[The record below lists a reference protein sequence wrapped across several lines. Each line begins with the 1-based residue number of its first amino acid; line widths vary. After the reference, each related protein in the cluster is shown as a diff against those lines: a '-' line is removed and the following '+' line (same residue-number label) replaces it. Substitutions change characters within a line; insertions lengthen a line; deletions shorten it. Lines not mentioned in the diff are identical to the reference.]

1 MKRRILVIVPLFI
14 TSTDAE
20 SIRNDL
26 SKCAWQ
32 GTTVDVVGNKGNIAV
47 NSRSEADIAANEFVS
62 SAIHAEK
69 NGYDAV
75 ISYCYADVGVEAA
88 REEVNID
95 VIGPLE
101 TSAIIANLLGTK
113 FSAITI
119 ETAIAFMQPRL
130 KVLGLDANYVSTR
143 GISLSKYFVF
153 SADAESARIT
163 QDSLEEECKKA
174 LSDGADALI
183 LACTGFPPAE
193 KLKEEI
199 NVPLVESN
207 VTVKIAEIL
216 TDLRSISHMQSDAST
231 ESSKNQSKK
240 PDLRIKI
247 LVPTSSNDQISEIT
261 GLRDF
266 IGPDTE
272 TSIVRF
278 KDGPKT
284 IESAY
289 DVASVAPFIV
299 TESSTAQ
306 AEGFHAVVIA
316 SSLDPALA
324 SAREVSS
331 IPVVGSGE
339 TSMMLAC
346 EYGDFSIL
354 TENTKTLKLRQRIVR
369 KLGIAPKIVSIR
381 CSDEDPKSSDIGLLE
396 EIEAEMKNGAD
407 AIVLDRS
414 NSMELLKRFQS
425 ELRIP
430 LITPVPAAIKM
441 AAALQSLSLTQSKRA
456 YPRPV
461 LPPYHVQRL
470 KKLRSAPKDKNRFLY
485 KKE

>member
-20 SIRNDL
+20 SIKHDL
-26 SKCAWQ
+26 SKRAWQ
-32 GTTVDVVGNKGNIAV
+32 GTTIDVIGNKRNIAV
-47 NSRSEADIAANEFVS
+47 NSRSESDIAATEFIGSVIS
-62 SAIHAEK
+62 AEK

-75 ISYCYADVGVEAA
+75 ISYCYAGVGVEAA
-88 REEVNID
+88 REKVNID

-101 TSAIIANLLGTK
+101 TSAIVANLLGTK

-119 ETAIAFMQPRL
+119 ETAVAYMQPRL
-130 KVLGLDANYVSTR
+130 KFLGLDTNYGSTK
-143 GISLSKYFVF
+143 GISLSKYFIF
-153 SADAESARIT
+153 SADRECVRVT
-163 QDSLEEECKKA
+163 QNALEEECKKA
-174 LSDGADALI
+174 LCDGADALI

-199 NVPLVESN
+199 DVPLVESN

-216 TDLRSISHMQSDAST
+216 TDLRSISYIQNHTNT
-231 ESSKNQSKK
+231 ELSKNQSQKR
-240 PDLRIKI
+240 DLRIK
-247 LVPTSSNDQISEIT
+247 LLLPTSSHDELGEIT
-261 GLRDF
+261 SLQDF

-272 TSIVRF
+272 ACIVRF
-278 KDGPKT
+278 KEGPKN

-289 DVASVAPFIV
+289 DMSSVAPFIV
-299 TESSTAQ
+299 KESSTAKT
-306 AEGFHAVVIA
+306 EGFHAIVIA

-324 SAREVSS
+324 SAREVSD

-354 TENTKTLKLRQRIVR
+354 TQNIKTLKLKQRIVR
-369 KLGIAPKIVSIR
+369 KLGIAQKIVSMR
-381 CSDEDPKSSDIGLLE
+381 CLNENPKSSNIGLLE
-396 EIEAEMKNGAD
+396 EIEEERKNGAD
-407 AIVLDRS
+407 AIVLDRLD
-414 NSMELLKRFQS
+414 SMELLKRYQS

-441 AAALQSLSLTQSKRA
+441 AEALHSLALTHSRRA

-470 KKLRSAPKDKNRFLY
+470 KKLRNTPKDNMFLY
-485 KKE
+485 KK